1 MLVKRVGMKRLVT
14 TLALALTSFNSG
26 IAQTQAGSTSV
37 PFQNVLV
44 GDPAATQ
51 PVKFIIDTSTVGNYE
66 TIFVAGETVHIDGAT
81 EGTIDVPS
89 PTEDEP
95 IVYVR
100 LQNADVSKA
109 GGGEDVLVLGKKDTL
124 EFSAEN
130 TARARLTG
138 LLPFFMV
145 TLEETLQAYDSF
157 PEHPEFAELV
167 ELYDQQKGLPADE
180 TAIEEIGTLSG
191 EIVLDV
197 MNELRQG
204 SGLE

>member
-1 MLVKRVGMKRLVT
+1 MFMIRVGMKELIATLV
-14 TLALALTSFNSG
+14 LGLTSFNG
-26 IAQTQAGSTSV
+26 GTAQTQAGSTSV
-37 PFQNVLV
+37 SFQNVLV
-44 GDPAATQ
+44 GNPAATQ
-51 PVKFIIDTSTVGNYE
+51 PVKFIIDTRTVGNWE
-66 TIFVAGETVHIDGAT
+66 TIFVAGRTIHIGDAT
-81 EGTIDVPS
+81 EGIISVPM
-89 PTEDEP
+89 PTEDDP
-95 IVYVR
+95 TVRVR
-100 LQNADVSKA
+100 LENADVSKA
-109 GGGEDVLVLGKKDTL
+109 GGGEDILVLGKKDTL

-145 TLEETLQAYDSF
+145 TLEETLQAYNSF